1 MVPPH
6 RNAAEN
12 AETRRPT
19 LKDVAKHA
27 GGVHPSTVSLAMRN
41 HPGISEALR
50 KRIKAAAVEL
60 GYRPD
65 PMLDAFN
72 NHRVAVQS
80 HRAHSTIAWVLAVP
94 DRAAAQADP
103 HLAALWEGARS
114 AAEHFHCQIEP
125 FYLGPGQLTSSR
137 LNTVLRTRCITGV
150 IFVRIPES
158 MNEVVLSWKD
168 FCALRIDSQHLP
180 LPLYGV
186 SPDYRQALRLAWRRL
201 RDDGAGRIGL
211 AFGPRIA
218 PHVRDQFLM
227 SYVFETH
234 RLPPSAR
241 IAPAYFLHQTELQRW
256 IAQHSIDALLLCG
269 FPREDALW
277 EAASQSTTL
286 ISLDGPS
293 APAAVAAVTYDG
305 CAVGTQAVEQTVM
318 LMRTNQRGHPRT
330 AANTLLP
337 CRWRPK
343 IESANTSPSPPKVLS
358 RHA

>member
-72 NHRVAVQS
+72 THRVAVQS

-114 AAEHFHCQIEP
+114 AADHFHCQLEA
-125 FYLGPGQLTSSR
+125 FYIGPGQLTPSR
-137 LNTVLRTRCITGV
+137 LNTVLRTRGITGV

-158 MNEVVLSWKD
+158 MPDVTLSWEH
-168 FCALRIDSQHLP
+168 FCSLRIDSQHLAY
-180 LPLYGV
+180 PLYGV
-186 SPDYRQALRLAWRRL
+186 APDYRQALRLAWRRL

-211 AFGPRIA
+211 ALGPTLE

-227 SYVFETH
+227 SYEFETH

-241 IAPAYFLHQTELQRW
+241 IAPAQPGNKVELQEW
-256 IAQHSIDALLLCG
+256 TANHSIDALLIGG
-269 FPREDALW
+269 FPADDTLW
-277 EAASQSTTL
+277 QAASKATTL
-286 ISLDGPS
+286 ISLDGPA
-293 APAAVAAVTYDG
+293 APTAVPAVTYDG
-305 CAVGTQAVEQTVM
+305 SAIGTQAVEQTVM
-318 LMRTNQRGHPRT
+318 LMRTNQRGHPRA
-330 AANTLLP
+330 AANTVLP
-337 CRWRPK
+337 FRWRPK
-343 IESANTSPSPPKVLS
+343 S
-358 RHA
+358 